1 MYYFI
6 KRFSILLI
14 ISMLTSSLFAQYG
27 DQLINRGF
35 EEWTNRDSEP
45 VHWHSNGT
53 ATGMFSG
60 LLPDDQIEQSGHA
73 RPGSTGSKS
82 VRLIPKSAYGVTANG
97 NLTNGRMNAG
107 SMSATGSS
115 NYNQTKRDESAFNM
129 PLSMLPDSLTIWVC
143 FRSNSTSAKAQVKA
157 VVHGNADYKIMAN
170 GSEDPANMRVAT
182 AALSFNRTSTSGG
195 SYTWRRLSIPFNNN
209 GPCTDVR
216 YILMTATTNETPGS
230 GDTSDDLFL
239 DDALLVYNPTLS
251 MGNLAS
257 TNFTPGDAITIP
269 FTLTGTMSPDNLNA
283 SANVVIAQL
292 SDANGSFSNPTELG
306 RVTTNT
312 SGNITAQIP
321 NVANGLY
328 QIRVIST
335 NYPMIG
341 QNAQQVTITVP
352 SYTIAVNANP
362 TEGGTVTGGGEYTSG
377 QSCTVT
383 ATANAGYTFTNWTEG
398 GNVASTNAS
407 YTFNVTGNRTLV
419 ANFAL
424 NTYSITA
431 TADPTA
437 GGTVTGAGTYNHG
450 ASCTLT
456 ATANTGYTFVNW
468 TKNGTQVSTNAS
480 YTFTVSEAGSYV
492 AHFSLNSY
500 NVTATANPTA
510 GGTVSGAGEYN
521 HGASCT
527 LTATANT
534 GYTFTNWTEN
544 GSVVST
550 NANYTF
556 TVEGAR
562 TLVANFTLNSY
573 TITATANPTTG
584 GTVSGAGEFNHG
596 ASCTLTA
603 TANTGY
609 TFTNWTENGSVVS
622 SNANYTFTVTGN
634 RTLVANFTLNTYT
647 VATAANPA
655 AGGTVSGAGEYNH
668 GESCTVTATANTGYT
683 FSNWTENGTVVS
695 TNSSYTFT
703 VEGNRNLVANF
714 SNITYTITVS
724 ANPSNSGT
732 ATGGGTYNHGQS
744 CTVIATSADGY
755 TFTNWTENGSV
766 VSTNANYTFTVTGDR
781 ALVANFEE
789 QAPDTYN
796 INVSP
801 NPNVGGTVTGGGNYM
816 EGEQCTVTAT
826 ANNGYTFV
834 QWTENGNQVSTDA
847 SYTFTVAGNRTLVA
861 EFQIQSYTISA
872 TVNPSNSGVIT
883 GVGDYEYGQSC
894 TLVATA
900 NEGYTFTNWTEDGNV
915 VSTNANYI
923 FTVSGSR
930 ELIANFSTNAYT
942 ITATADP
949 MEGGTVTGS
958 GNYEYGATCTLTATA
973 NYEYTFVKWTKN
985 GEEVSTDATF
995 TFTVTASEDYV
1006 AHFDGPDAIEEVTI
1020 ECQIF
1025 PNPFTSMVSI
1035 KAEKALK
1042 TVSVY
1047 DIYGRLLKE
1056 QKVSDMEIEL
1066 DMSDL
1071 SNGAYLLKLDY
1082 GDSSS
1087 VHRIMK
1093 VRK

>member
-1 MYYFI
+1 
-6 KRFSILLI
+6 
-14 ISMLTSSLFAQYG
+14 
-27 DQLINRGF
+27 
-35 EEWTNRDSEP
+35 
-45 VHWHSNGT
+45 
-53 ATGMFSG
+53 
-60 LLPDDQIEQSGHA
+60 
-73 RPGSTGSKS
+73 
-82 VRLIPKSAYGVTANG
+82 
-97 NLTNGRMNAG
+97 
-107 SMSATGSS
+107 
-115 NYNQTKRDESAFNM
+115 M

-321 NVANGLY
+321 NVANGQY

-510 GGTVSGAGEYN
+510 GGTVSGAGEY
-521 HGASCT
+521 
-527 LTATANT
+527 
-534 GYTFTNWTEN
+534 
-544 GSVVST
+544 
-550 NANYTF
+550 
-556 TVEGAR
+556 
-562 TLVANFTLNSY
+562 
-573 TITATANPTTG
+573 
-584 GTVSGAGEFNHG
+584 NHG

>member
-1 MYYFI
+1 MCYFI

-27 DQLINRGF
+27 DQFENRGF
-35 EEWTNRDSEP
+35 ENWTTRDELSVSEP
-45 VHWHSNGT
+45 VHWHSGGT
-53 ATGMFSG
+53 ATGSFNGWVSS
-60 LLPDDQIEQSGHA
+60 QIEQSTHT
-73 RPGSTGSKS
+73 RPGSSGSKS
-82 VRLIPKSAYGVTANG
+82 VRLYPTSVIGITANG
-97 NLTNGRMNAG
+97 NMTNGRMNAG
-107 SMSATGSS
+107 SMSVTGSN
-115 NYNQTKRDESAFNM
+115 NYNYTQRSQSAFNT
-129 PLSMLPDSLTIWVC
+129 PINQLPDSLSIWVC
-143 FRSNSTSAKAQVKA
+143 FRCTSASEKAQVKA
-157 VVHGNADYKIMAN
+157 IVHGDADYQIIAN
-170 GSEDPANMRVAT
+170 GSESPADKHVAT
-182 AALSFNRTSTSGG
+182 AALSFTRTAPNGG
-195 SYTWRRLSIPFNNN
+195 SYNWRRLSIPFQNT

-216 YILMTATTNETPGS
+216 YILMTATTNESPGTGS
-230 GDTSDDLFL
+230 TNDDLFV
-239 DDALLVYNPTLS
+239 DDVLLVYNPTLS

-257 TNFTPGDAITIP
+257 TNFTPGQSVTIP
-269 FTLTGTMSPDNLNA
+269 FTLTGTMSPENLNA
-283 SANVVIAQL
+283 SANQVIAQL

-312 SGNITAQIP
+312 NGSISAQIP
-321 NVANGLY
+321 NVANGQY

-341 QNAQQVTITVP
+341 QNAQQVTIAVP
-352 SYTIAVNANP
+352 SYNIAVNANP
-362 TEGGTVTGGGEYTSG
+362 TEGGTVTGGGEYSAG

-383 ATANAGYTFTNWTEG
+383 ATANTGYTFTNWTES

-424 NTYSITA
+424 NTYTITA
-431 TADPTA
+431 IADPVA
-437 GGTVTGAGTYNHG
+437 GGTVSGANTYNHG

-468 TKNGTQVSTNAS
+468 TKNGTVVSTNAS

-521 HGASCT
+521 HGA
-527 LTATANT
+527 
-534 GYTFTNWTEN
+534 
-544 GSVVST
+544 
-550 NANYTF
+550 
-556 TVEGAR
+556 
-562 TLVANFTLNSY
+562 
-573 TITATANPTTG
+573 P
-584 GTVSGAGEFNHG
+584 
-596 ASCTLTA
+596 
-603 TANTGY
+603 
-609 TFTNWTENGSVVS
+609 
-622 SNANYTFTVTGN
+622 
-634 RTLVANFTLNTYT
+634 
-647 VATAANPA
+647 
-655 AGGTVSGAGEYNH
+655 
-668 GESCTVTATANTGYT
+668 CTVTATANTGYT
-683 FSNWTENGTVVS
+683 FSNWTENGNIVS
-695 TNSSYTFT
+695 TNASYTFT

-766 VSTNANYTFTVTGDR
+766 VSTNANYTFTVTGNR
-781 ALVANFEE
+781 TLVANFEE
-789 QAPDTYN
+789 QEPDTYN

-801 NPNVGGTVTGGGNYM
+801 NPNVGGTVAGGGNYT
-816 EGEQCTVTAT
+816 EGEQCTVTAI
-826 ANNGYTFV
+826 ANAGYTFV
-834 QWTENGNQVSTDA
+834 EWTENGEQVSTEA
-847 SYTFTVAGNRTLVA
+847 NYTFTVSGNRTLVA

-872 TVNPSNSGVIT
+872 T
-883 GVGDYEYGQSC
+883 
-894 TLVATA
+894 A
-900 NEGYTFTNWTEDGNV
+900 N
-915 VSTNANYI
+915 
-923 FTVSGSR
+923 
-930 ELIANFSTNAYT
+930 
-942 ITATADP
+942 P
-949 MEGGTVTGS
+949 MEGGTVS
-958 GNYEYGATCTLTATA
+958 GAGTYEYGTTCTLTATA
-973 NYEYTFVKWTKN
+973 NYEYAFVKWTKD
-985 GEEVSTDATF
+985 GEEVSTEATF
-995 TFTVTASEDYV
+995 TFIVTANEDYV
-1006 AHFDGPDAIEEVTI
+1006 AHFEGPDAIEEGTI

-1025 PNPFTSMVSI
+1025 PNPFTSKVNI

-1066 DMSDL
+1066 DMSGL

-1087 VHRIMK
+1087 VHRIVK